1 METIFIY
8 FLKSSGLLV
17 LFFISYHALL
27 RKETFFNSNRWFLLS
42 GLVTSAVLP
51 LLVYTKV
58 IWIAPVTS
66 NFDYTT
72 IPLTTVVEQKSI
84 LDYMPLMALLIYGLV
99 ITLLAIK
106 LLYDFHSLKQ
116 LLKGK
121 VSRYQADYR
130 LVNTKENLAPFSFF
144 KTIVYNSELYNAIEL
159 ENILEHEKVH
169 SDQNHTIDVLIARVF
184 CIIFWFNPFVWLYK
198 KAILQNLEFI
208 ADSEAT
214 KKLTDKKAYQITL
227 LKITTQEN
235 CVAITNHF
243 YQSLIKKRIVMLNKN
258 QSRKSNSWKYAAV
271 LPALAAFVLLFQINV
286 VAQEKP
292 QEVKEAS
299 GRDNSDLKMALHVT
313 ALSTEKELN
322 SEKEYFEKEY
332 GLLMQFSG
340 IQTNSNNEITAI
352 KVALKDNKG
361 TEKEHHVKGNK
372 AIAPFDIFAEINK
385 GELAD
390 FGFAT
395 PALNRL
401 GNNAKLSKN
410 SGIHIKK
417 EEGFYTINEFRK
429 GGANYL
435 VLVNGIEQNGDT
447 HVKIPTTDDI
457 LSSIILDPIEAE
469 KKYGLKGK
477 NGVIEITTGTAAGS
491 TSKKISATNQ
501 VWIND
506 DLTDIPDENKV
517 MVFNQN
523 QDKSKLDLDKTDVNN
538 LTNRQKSKTTQTIKI
553 VKRETDGIPADVTY
567 YINGKIATKAEVDK
581 MDPSMIEKMDVDK
594 SSDNGKSIKITTK
607 DKVETN
613 NNGGWAMQMEIT
625 NSSDIIKKIQQDR
638 NIDYKKA
645 IIIIN
650 GKFSDYK
657 AIDKLNHNDIQTVGK
672 QSPANGPEKTKQ
684 VAIAKYGEKAL
695 NGIITI
701 TTK

>member
-8 FLKSSGLLV
+8 FLKSSGLLA

-42 GLVTSAVLP
+42 GLVTAVVLP

-130 LVNTKENLAPFSFF
+130 LVDTKENLAPFSFF

-208 ADSEAT
+208 ADSGAT

-258 QSRKSNSWKYAAV
+258 QSRKSNSWKYAAI
-271 LPALAAFVLLFQINV
+271 LPALGAFVLLFQINV

-292 QEVKEAS
+292 QKVKEAS

-313 ALSTEKELN
+313 PLSTEKELN

-340 IQTNSNNEITAI
+340 IKTNSNNEITAI

-361 TEKEHHVKGNK
+361 TEKEHHIEGNK
-372 AIAPFDIFAEINK
+372 AIDPFDIYFESKNGVLI
-385 GELAD
+385 D
-390 FGFAT
+390 FGFAKPDRDQLARMT
-395 PALNRL
+395 KSQN
-401 GNNAKLSKN
+401 N
-410 SGIHIKK
+410 SGLNITKA
-417 EEGFYTINEFRK
+417 ESFYTINEYVK
-429 GGANYL
+429 EGKAYL
-435 VLVNGIEQNGDT
+435 VVVNGIVQSPDDPI
-447 HVKIPTTDDI
+447 KIPSEDQI
-457 LSSIILDPIEAE
+457 LSSMILDPIEAE

-477 NGVIEITTGTAAGS
+477 NGVIEITTGTTEGS
-491 TSKKISATNQ
+491 TNKMNSATNQ
-501 VWIND
+501 VLTSNQ
-506 DLTDIPDENKV
+506 LTDIPDESKV
-517 MVFNQN
+517 MVYNQN

-581 MDPSMIEKMDVDK
+581 MDPSVIEKMDVDK
-594 SSDNGKSIKITTK
+594 SSGNGKSIKITTK
-607 DKVETN
+607 TLYESSTERTEPQKQIDYNKAIVIID
-613 NNGGWAMQMEIT
+613 GKISDSKAM
-625 NSSDIIKKIQQDR
+625 NKLSSDNIKSMNIQ
-638 NIDYKKA
+638 K
-645 IIIIN
+645 
-650 GKFSDYK
+650 
-657 AIDKLNHNDIQTVGK
+657 
-672 QSPANGPEKTKQ
+672 PANGPESVKQ
-684 VAIAKYGEKAL
+684 AVIAKYGEKAL

>member
-1 METIFIY
+1 METISIY
-8 FLKSSGLLV
+8 LLKCSGLLA
-17 LFFISYHALL
+17 LFFISYYGLL

-42 GLVTSAVLP
+42 GLLTSAVLP
-51 LLVYTKV
+51 LLVYTKI
-58 IWIAPVTS
+58 IWVAPKTS

-72 IPLTTVVEQKSI
+72 IPFTTMVEQKSI
-84 LDYMPLMALLIYGLV
+84 WEYMPLIALLLYGIV
-99 ITLLAIK
+99 ITLLAAK
-106 LLYDFHSLKQ
+106 LLYDFYSLKQ

-130 LVNTKENLAPFSFF
+130 LVDTKENLAPFSFF
-144 KTIVYNSELYNAIEL
+144 KTIVYNSELYNASEL

-169 SDQNHTIDVLIARVF
+169 SDQNYTIDVLIARVF
-184 CIIFWFNPFVWLYK
+184 CIIFWFNPFIWLYK

-214 KKLTDKKAYQITL
+214 KKLTDKKAYQITP

-258 QSRKSNSWKYAAV
+258 QSRKRNSWKYAAV
-271 LPALAAFVLLFQINV
+271 LPALGALVLLFQINV

-299 GRDNSDLKMALHVT
+299 VMDNSDFKMALHVT

-332 GLLMQFSG
+332 DLVMRFSG
-340 IQTNSNNEITAI
+340 IKTNSSNEITAI
-352 KVALKDNKG
+352 NVALKDNKG
-361 TEKEHHVKGNK
+361 TEKEHHIEGNK
-372 AIAPFDIFAEINK
+372 AIDPFNIYFERKN
-385 GELAD
+385 GVLTD
-390 FGFAT
+390 FGFAKPDSDQLARVT
-395 PALNRL
+395 KSQN
-401 GNNAKLSKN
+401 N
-410 SGIHIKK
+410 SGLNITKA
-417 EEGFYTINEFRK
+417 ESFYTVNEYVK
-429 GGANYL
+429 EGKSYL
-435 VLVNGIEQNGDT
+435 VVVNGIAQSPDDLI
-447 HVKIPTTDDI
+447 KIPSEDDI
-457 LSSIILDPIEAE
+457 LSSNVLDPIQAE
-469 KKYGLKGK
+469 KKYGSKGK
-477 NGVIEITTGTAAGS
+477 NGVIEITTGTAKVS
-491 TSKKISATNQ
+491 TKKMNSANNK
-501 VWIND
+501 VWINGE
-506 DLTDIPDENKV
+506 LTDIPNESKV

-538 LTNRQKSKTTQTIKI
+538 LTNKQKSKTSQTIKI

-581 MDPSMIEKMDVDK
+581 MDPSLIEKMDVDK

-607 DKVETN
+607 DKRQTKN
-613 NNGGWAMQMEIT
+613 ANGWAMQMEIT
-625 NSSDIIKKIQQDR
+625 DSSDIIKGIQQDK

-650 GKFSDYK
+650 GKFSDFK
-657 AIDKLNHNDIQTVGK
+657 AIDKLDHNDIQTVGR

-684 VAIAKYGEKAL
+684 AAVAKYGEKAL

>member
-1 METIFIY
+1 
-8 FLKSSGLLV
+8 
-17 LFFISYHALL
+17 
-27 RKETFFNSNRWFLLS
+27 
-42 GLVTSAVLP
+42 
-51 LLVYTKV
+51 
-58 IWIAPVTS
+58 
-66 NFDYTT
+66 
-72 IPLTTVVEQKSI
+72 
-84 LDYMPLMALLIYGLV
+84 
-99 ITLLAIK
+99 
-106 LLYDFHSLKQ
+106 
-116 LLKGK
+116 
-121 VSRYQADYR
+121 
-130 LVNTKENLAPFSFF
+130 
-144 KTIVYNSELYNAIEL
+144 
-159 ENILEHEKVH
+159 
-169 SDQNHTIDVLIARVF
+169 
-184 CIIFWFNPFVWLYK
+184 
-198 KAILQNLEFI
+198 
-208 ADSEAT
+208 
-214 KKLTDKKAYQITL
+214 
-227 LKITTQEN
+227 EN

-258 QSRKSNSWKYAAV
+258 QSKKRNSWKYVTV
-271 LPALAAFVLLFQINV
+271 LPALVAFVVLFQINV

-299 GRDNSDLKMALHVT
+299 EMDNSDLKMALHVT

-395 PALNRL
+395 PTLNRL
-401 GNNAKLSKN
+401 GNNAKLSEN

-429 GGANYL
+429 GGTNYL

-477 NGVIEITTGTAAGS
+477 NGVIEITTGMTEGS
-491 TSKKISATNQ
+491 TNKMNSATNQ
-501 VWIND
+501 VWKNNQ
-506 DLTDIPDENKV
+506 LTDIPDESKV

-523 QDKSKLDLDKTDVNN
+523 QDTSKLDLDKTDVNN

-581 MDPSMIEKMDVDK
+581 MDPSVIEKMDVDK
-594 SSDNGKSIKITTK
+594 SSENGKSIKITTK
-607 DKVETN
+607 TVYESSTETT
-613 NNGGWAMQMEIT
+613 QPE
-625 NSSDIIKKIQQDR
+625 KQ
-638 NIDYKKA
+638 IDYSKA
-645 IIIIN
+645 IFIID
-650 GKFSDYK
+650 GKISDSK
-657 AIDKLNHNDIQTVGK
+657 AMNKLSSNNIKSMDIQK
-672 QSPANGPEKTKQ
+672 PANGPESVKQ
-684 VAIAKYGEKAL
+684 AAIAKYGEKAL

>member
-8 FLKSSGLLV
+8 FLKSSGLV
-17 LFFISYHALL
+17 TLFFISYHTLL

-42 GLVTSAVLP
+42 GLVTAVVLP

-58 IWIAPVTS
+58 IWIAPVTT

-72 IPLTTVVEQKSI
+72 IPLTTVVEQNSI

-106 LLYDFHSLKQ
+106 LLYDFYSLKQ

-130 LVNTKENLAPFSFF
+130 LVDTKENLAPFSFF

-271 LPALAAFVLLFQINV
+271 LPALGAFVLLFQINV

-292 QEVKEAS
+292 QKVKEAS

-322 SEKEYFEKEY
+322 SEKEFFEKEY

-361 TEKEHHVKGNK
+361 TEKEHHIEGNK
-372 AIAPFDIFAEINK
+372 AIDPFDIYFESKNGVLI
-385 GELAD
+385 D
-390 FGFAT
+390 FGFAKPDRDQLARMT
-395 PALNRL
+395 KSQN
-401 GNNAKLSKN
+401 N
-410 SGIHIKK
+410 SGLNITKA
-417 EEGFYTINEFRK
+417 ESFYTINEYVK
-429 GGANYL
+429 EGKAYL
-435 VLVNGIEQNGDT
+435 IIVNGIVQSTDDAI
-447 HVKIPTTDDI
+447 KIPSEDQI
-457 LSSIILDPIEAE
+457 LSSMILDPIEAE

-477 NGVIEITTGTAAGS
+477 NGVIEITTGTTEGS
-491 TSKKISATNQ
+491 INKMNSATNQ

-506 DLTDIPDENKV
+506 ELTDIPDESKV

-538 LTNRQKSKTTQTIKI
+538 LTKRQKSKTTQTIKI

-581 MDPSMIEKMDVDK
+581 MDPSVIEKMDVDK
-594 SSDNGKSIKITTK
+594 SSGNAKSIKITTK
-607 DKVETN
+607 TVYE
-613 NNGGWAMQMEIT
+613 
-625 NSSDIIKKIQQDR
+625 SSTERTQPEKQ
-638 NIDYKKA
+638 IDYNKA
-645 IIIIN
+645 VVIID
-650 GKFSDYK
+650 GKISDSK
-657 AIDKLNHNDIQTVGK
+657 AMNKLSSNNIKSMDIQK
-672 QSPANGPEKTKQ
+672 PANGPESVKQ
-684 VAIAKYGEKAL
+684 AAIAKYGEKAL

>member
-1 METIFIY
+1 METIFVY
-8 FLKSSGLLV
+8 FLKSSGLLA
-17 LFFISYHALL
+17 LFFISYHTLL

-58 IWIAPVTS
+58 IWIAPITS

-84 LDYMPLMALLIYGLV
+84 LDYLPLMALLIYGLV

-106 LLYDFHSLKQ
+106 LLYDFYSLKQ

-121 VSRYQADYR
+121 VSRYEADYR
-130 LVNTKENLAPFSFF
+130 LVDTKENLAPFSFF

-169 SDQNHTIDVLIARVF
+169 SDQNHSFDVLIARLF

-235 CVAITNHF
+235 CVSITNHF

-258 QSRKSNSWKYAAV
+258 QSKKRNSWKYVTV
-271 LPALAAFVLLFQINV
+271 LPALVAFVVLFQINV

-299 GRDNSDLKMALHVT
+299 EMDNSDLKMALHVT

-361 TEKEHHVKGNK
+361 TEKEHHIEGNK

-385 GELAD
+385 GKLAD

-395 PALNRL
+395 PTLNRL
-401 GNNAKLSKN
+401 GNNAKLSEN

-429 GGANYL
+429 GGTNYL

-477 NGVIEITTGTAAGS
+477 NGVIEITTGTTEGS
-491 TSKKISATNQ
+491 TNKMNSATNQ
-501 VWIND
+501 VWKNNQ
-506 DLTDIPDENKV
+506 LTDIPDESKV

-538 LTNRQKSKTTQTIKI
+538 LTNKQKSKTTQTIKI
-553 VKRETDGIPADVTY
+553 VKRETNGIPADVTY

-607 DKVETN
+607 TVYE
-613 NNGGWAMQMEIT
+613 
-625 NSSDIIKKIQQDR
+625 SSTERTQPEKQ
-638 NIDYKKA
+638 IDYNKA
-645 IIIIN
+645 IVIID
-650 GKFSDYK
+650 GKISDSK
-657 AIDKLNHNDIQTVGK
+657 AMNKLSSNNIKSMDIQK
-672 QSPANGPEKTKQ
+672 PANGPESVKQ
-684 VAIAKYGEKAL
+684 AAIAKYGEKAL